1 MPICKYTYIRNIEK
15 LCGIHCLSTNSLLK
29 NRFVTCATFLNV
41 HFNEGLK
48 VASWGTINSVYTT
61 FPSVAYLHATTL
73 DNNNVVT
80 LIEFNKLWGCDGATF
95 ISFKSFISPFR
106 DHHFMQYLFLMPN
119 RPHYHLKFLKQY
131 NLKNFDKENCFNR
144 NLFFRNTLQNVY
156 LIHRK

>member
-1 MPICKYTYIRNIEK
+1 MSRNDCLDGDLNFDTYFRIKIKTVGMPICKYIYIRNIEK

-29 NRFVTCATFLNV
+29 NRFVSCATFLNV

-95 ISFKSFISPFR
+95 ISF
-106 DHHFMQYLFLMPN
+106 
-119 RPHYHLKFLKQY
+119 
-131 NLKNFDKENCFNR
+131 
-144 NLFFRNTLQNVY
+144 
-156 LIHRK
+156 

>member
-1 MPICKYTYIRNIEK
+1 MSRNDCLDGDLNFDTYFRIKIKIVGMPIYKYTYIRNIEK

-29 NRFVTCATFLNV
+29 NRIVSCTTFLNV

-95 ISFKSFISPFR
+95 ISF
-106 DHHFMQYLFLMPN
+106 
-119 RPHYHLKFLKQY
+119 
-131 NLKNFDKENCFNR
+131 
-144 NLFFRNTLQNVY
+144 
-156 LIHRK
+156 

>member
-1 MPICKYTYIRNIEK
+1 MRPIKVSHYKIKKILSRNDCLDGDLNFDSYFRIKTKIVGMPIHKYTYIRNIEK
-15 LCGIHCLSTNSLLK
+15 IVRYTLLVHQFVVK
-29 NRFVTCATFLNV
+29 NRIVRCTTFLNV

-95 ISFKSFISPFR
+95 ISF
-106 DHHFMQYLFLMPN
+106 
-119 RPHYHLKFLKQY
+119 
-131 NLKNFDKENCFNR
+131 
-144 NLFFRNTLQNVY
+144 
-156 LIHRK
+156 